1 MGTEINQ
8 ASVEAFAK
16 SMLTGLIAL
25 LTEHLPAA
33 QEAGLD
39 QDKIAEI
46 AEEAAHDKCAEI
58 AEEAA
63 SDYVNDHLSDM
74 IVDEIPTWVMDLDES
89 DILSTDNVEDIAASQ
104 AQEALDNVSWE
115 YDYELV
121 TKDNLADAVSD
132 AMLDEVHKAVK
143 SQIEETLSD
152 WLRKEANMD
161 FLLDMALGRM
171 LHLVHNQQA
180 R

>member
-1 MGTEINQ
+1 MATEINQ

-33 QEAGLD
+33 QEAELD
-39 QDKIAEI
+39 QDKIAKI
-46 AEEAAHDKCAEI
+46 AEEAAQDKCAEI

-74 IVDEIPTWVMDLDES
+74 IVDEIPSWVMDLDDS

-104 AQEALDNVSWE
+104 AQEALENVSWE
-115 YDYELV
+115 YDYDLV
-121 TKDNLADAVSD
+121 TKDSLADEVSSEV
-132 AMLDEVHKAVK
+132 DEQLPRA
-143 SQIEETLSD
+143 INTWLSNA
-152 WLRKEANMD
+152 ANVD
-161 FLLDMALGRM
+161 FLLTQALGRM
-171 LHLVHNQQA
+171 LHLVQDQKPL
-180 R
+180 